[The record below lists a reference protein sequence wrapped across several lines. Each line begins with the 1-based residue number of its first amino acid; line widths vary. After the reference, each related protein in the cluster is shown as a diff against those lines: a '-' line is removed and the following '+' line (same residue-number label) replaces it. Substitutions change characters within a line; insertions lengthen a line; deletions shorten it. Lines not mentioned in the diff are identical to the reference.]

1 MSVFNSTKS
10 TTKETAES
18 GSINLIGNGTTIE
31 GDIKANGDVRIDG
44 LLTGSIH
51 TKGKLVVGPSGKIE
65 GEVVCQNA
73 DISGSINGKVNVS
86 DLLALKSSAKLN
98 GDISTGKLAIEP
110 GATFTGACTMNGG
123 VVKEINR
130 NVQQANAKTA

>member
-110 GATFTGACTMNGG
+110 GAAFTGACTMNGG

>member
-65 GEVVCQNA
+65 GKVVCQNA